1 MEGLTALFSSPLF
14 SKGAP
19 LALAGAGEIGN
30 IMEERKR
37 LAYQNFVMDLLKN
50 PAKLAAMAAKIQQPL
65 NNGLVQGVTNQV
77 QGDMASRGLSQAPGI
92 FAATE
97 SQALAPFEQQN
108 QQTAMNAFLQSLGL
122 PAGTFGKPTDIGSI
136 LSMFKGGS
144 SGGGSS
150 SSLFSDPGLSIMQPS
165 FMPGGGGSA
174 PPFDPTTGM
183 PSDFTSLIQG
193 I

>member
-1 MEGLTALFSSPLF
+1 MEGLTALFSSPMF

-37 LAYQNFVMDLLKN
+37 LQYQAFVMDLLKN

-92 FAATE
+92 FAASE
-97 SQALAPFEQQN
+97 SQALAPYVQQN
-108 QQTAMNAFLQSLGL
+108 QQTAMNAVLSSLGL
-122 PAGTFGKPTDIGSI
+122 PAGTFGKPTDVSGI
-136 LSMFKGGS
+136 LSLLKSGGS
-144 SGGGSS
+144 SGGGGSA
-150 SSLFSDPGLSIMQPS
+150 FPGLTPDMISGA
-165 FMPGGGGSA
+165 FGGPTSV
-174 PPFDPTTGM
+174 PTTTSDIGFPD
-183 PSDFTSLIQG
+183 PSIYNTVG